1 MDPFEVT
8 SLEVNLAQRYSVLVK
23 ALDQAKG
30 MSYWAVANNRRGKGY
45 AYLQYNNTTPPD
57 TNSTMPIHDVSGP
70 ELDALLVSKDV
81 SARSGILDVPPDH
94 SLLIVSAQSVYPPL
108 GKDFHTS
115 NNVSMSL
122 HSPKPLAAVAYEA
135 VNDDM
140 AAPWPDTLIP
150 GTILVPDKPTNVWN
164 YSNTP
169 ADEGVSGVHLDHGLA
184 VLQFVLG
191 DVVELVYQNTVGG
204 RGVAF
209 SRELLLLYCT
219 LYSTYRDHFLCINS
233 HLVPI

>member
-1 MDPFEVT
+1 MRICST
-8 SLEVNLAQRYSVLVK
+8 
-23 ALDQAKG
+23 
-30 MSYWAVANNRRGKGY
+30 
-45 AYLQYNNTTPPD
+45 TTPRRLTP
-57 TNSTMPIHDVSGP
+57 TQPDVSGP

-81 SARSGILDVPPDH
+81 SARSGILDVSPDR

-140 AAPWPDTLIP
+140 AAPWPLIP
-150 GTILVPDKPTNVWN
+150 GTILVPDKPTNVLN

-169 ADEGVSGVHLDHGLA
+169 ADERVSGVHLDHGLA

-209 SRELLLLYCT
+209 SRELLLLYCA

-233 HLVPI
+233 QLVPIYPPWKTLGICMDIPYM